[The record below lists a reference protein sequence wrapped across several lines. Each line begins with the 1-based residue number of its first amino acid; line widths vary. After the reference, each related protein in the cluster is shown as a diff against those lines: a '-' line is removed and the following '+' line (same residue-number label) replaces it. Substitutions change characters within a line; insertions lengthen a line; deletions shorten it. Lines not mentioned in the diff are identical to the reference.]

1 MNQQA
6 LSEYLSARFGE
17 RMSVTS
23 LKQTFPGMSRETW
36 LVEVER
42 GSGTASV
49 REGLVVRADPPGG
62 SIVPIPLRYEWDVYA
77 CLNLTPIP
85 VAKAYW
91 YDDAPDITEGRP
103 LFVRSMVEGV
113 TYPPGLQAD
122 TDEAAERRKHVVLE
136 YVEKIALVHRLDW
149 KAYGF
154 GAFMEASASPEEV
167 IRDELMRWWKIWEEV
182 RTEPFPIITE
192 VLHWFLEHLPER
204 AAAVTL
210 CKGQTGIGEEIWK
223 DDKIVAF
230 SDWEL
235 AHIGDPIQ
243 DLALSQGMLNMWD
256 RTNILAH
263 YEACVGFSLPLEN
276 IAYYSVWEVFSAMLT
291 LNAGL
296 RAFLSGKNRRL
307 ARATLGLGKV
317 KVYEHLLGSVLDM
330 DLEEAAAFCI
340 KRRPN
345 PYHDKKVS
353 GG

>member
-1 MNQQA
+1 ME
-6 LSEYLSARFGE
+6 LRRLSAYLGSRLAE
-17 RMSVTS
+17 PVAVTS
-23 LKQTFPGMSRETW
+23 LRQTFPGMSRETW
-36 LVEVER
+36 LVEIKR
-42 GSGTASV
+42 GSSLTP
-49 REGLVVRADPPGG
+49 EGLVVRADPPGG
-62 SIVPIPLRYEWDVYA
+62 SIVPIPLEFEWKVYEH
-77 CLNLTPIP
+77 LNRTPIP
-85 VAKAYW
+85 VARAYW
-91 YDDAPDITEGRP
+91 YDADPEITDGRP

-122 TDEAAERRKHVVLE
+122 TNEAAERRKHVVLE
-136 YVEKIALVHRLDW
+136 YVEKIALIHLLDW
-149 KAYGF
+149 RAHGF
-154 GAFMEASASPEEV
+154 GSFMEAAASPEEV
-167 IRDELMRWWKIWEEV
+167 IRAELMRWWRIWEEV
-182 RTEPFPIITE
+182 RSEPFPIITE
-192 VLHWFLEHLPER
+192 VLHWFREHLPKR

-210 CKGQTGIGEEIWK
+210 CKGQTGIGEEIWR

-256 RTNILAH
+256 RSKILAH
-263 YEACVGFSLPLEN
+263 YESCVGFSLPLEN
-276 IAYYSVWEVFSAMLT
+276 IAYYSVWEVFNAMLT
-291 LNAGL
+291 LNNGL

-317 KVYEHLLGSVLDM
+317 KVYEHLLGSILDM
-330 DLEEAAAFCI
+330 DLEEAAAFCV